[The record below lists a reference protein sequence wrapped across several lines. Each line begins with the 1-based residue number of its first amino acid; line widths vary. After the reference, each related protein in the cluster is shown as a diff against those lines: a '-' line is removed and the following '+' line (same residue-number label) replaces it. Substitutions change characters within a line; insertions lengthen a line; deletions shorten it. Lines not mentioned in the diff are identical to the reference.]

1 MAALLQ
7 APPLV
12 LPSVVTPFEPKLLL
26 MQAIPFDAILRAMP
40 RYGFRVAR
48 SVQIDRIE
56 LTFTLREHPAFS
68 MALSANYMIADA
80 GHGPGV
86 QLGFGAS
93 WSNRSAIPT
102 FGFTCIPLTDDPE
115 RILDALRALFS
126 TTPLAGTLPLFE
138 LPAITIRN
146 VYHEG
151 EDGSDAPCSV
161 WAETRHNEA
170 LGYAHWWADRSYLNI
185 CLRTSNGDTLIVR
198 PALFG

>member
-1 MAALLQ
+1 MVALLQ
-7 APPLV
+7 APPLA
-12 LPSVVTPFEPKLLL
+12 LPPIMIPYEPKYLL
-26 MQAIPFDAILRAMP
+26 MQAIPFDAVLHAMP

-48 SVQIDRIE
+48 SVQIDRIA
-56 LTFTLREHPAFS
+56 LTFMLPVSTTFS
-68 MALSANYMIADA
+68 MELSAHYMIADT

-102 FGFTCIPLTDDPE
+102 FGFTCIPLTDDPA

-146 VYHEG
+146 VYHDG
-151 EDGSDAPCSV
+151 EDGSDTPCAI
-161 WAETRHNEA
+161 WAESRHAEA

-185 CLRTSNGDTLIVR
+185 CVRTSDGDAVTVR
-198 PALFG
+198 PAVFG

>member
-1 MAALLQ
+1 MVALLQ

-12 LPSVVTPFEPKLLL
+12 LPPVVTPIEPKLLL

-40 RYGFRVAR
+40 KYGFRVAR
-48 SVQIDRIE
+48 SVQIDRIA
-56 LTFTLREHPAFS
+56 LTFMLPVSTTFS
-68 MALSANYMIADA
+68 MELSGHYMIADA

-86 QLGFGAS
+86 QLGLGAS
-93 WSNRSAIPT
+93 WCHSGATPT

-115 RILDALRALFS
+115 HILDALRAFFS

-146 VYHEG
+146 VFREG

-161 WAETRHNEA
+161 WAEARHGEA
-170 LGYAHWWADRSYLNI
+170 LGYAHWWADRSFLNI
-185 CLRTSNGDTLIVR
+185 CVRTSNGDALMVR